1 MQTEQI
7 MYAMSQQNT
16 HQNQQ
21 NNQGSNNPVVDQQ
34 N

>member
-7 MYAMSQQNT
+7 MYVMNQQNI

-34 N
+34 S